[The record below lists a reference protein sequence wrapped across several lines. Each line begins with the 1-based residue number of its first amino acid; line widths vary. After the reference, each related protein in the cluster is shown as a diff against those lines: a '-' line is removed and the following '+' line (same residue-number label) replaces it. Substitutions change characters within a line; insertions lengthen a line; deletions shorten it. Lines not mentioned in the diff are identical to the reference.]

1 MWARDEFDVEL
12 LQLAQ
17 VCAVQAHVGHVAWY
31 CGRMDY
37 FGHEF
42 GVV

>member
-17 VCAVQAHVGHVAWY
+17 VCAVQADVGHVAWY
-31 CGRMDY
+31 CSRMDHSS
-37 FGHEF
+37 HEL